1 MSAKMLI
8 KEVKQTLQQR
18 KTSLCCS
25 DVKYQLERLG
35 FEVRDG
41 SKGGHK
47 VYTHDGLPSF
57 FSASFNCGHGKN
69 PEIKPAYI
77 NKVINVITQYEDEL
91 EKFLESKK

>member
-1 MSAKMLI
+1 ML
-8 KEVKQTLQQR
+8 LAH
-18 KTSLCCS
+18 
-25 DVKYQLERLG
+25 VKYQLERLG

-69 PEIKPAYI
+69 PEIKPILTKSLMLLPSTRMNWRNSWRAK
-77 NKVINVITQYEDEL
+77 NDRCNRL
-91 EKFLESKK
+91 